1 MLHRKIHEQA
11 EKMKNKSLLIAVS
24 SLLLAAIPMGA
35 KAADAYWL
43 DQYNALLYVGT
54 FQLDKELREMSQ
66 EGTKTLLLHADA
78 LPSPISRFI
87 AWRAKEVGGMESI
100 AWIQKP
106 NKDNL
111 RHAAKLVGFKGVQI
125 DDHYFNDPPVSIKD
139 LKQMLG
145 EKKLWCSFQPRQF
158 SFQIANT
165 CDQNDVQIYRNTC
178 KGTGD
183 IAWSMGITGN
193 HEIAV
198 AAYNDG
204 SKEGDELI
212 KCIEEDLKSLKTKL
226 FVFKWKNQEIWS
238 KAVWKFFG
246 RQRNIF

>member
-1 MLHRKIHEQA
+1 
-11 EKMKNKSLLIAVS
+11 MKNKSLFIAIS
-24 SLLLAAIPMGA
+24 SVILAAAPTNV

-43 DQYNALLYVGT
+43 DQYNALLYLGT
-54 FQLDKELREMSQ
+54 FQLDNELKQISQ
-66 EGTKTLLLHADA
+66 EGTKTLLLHADS
-78 LPSPISRFI
+78 LPSPVSRFI

-111 RHAAKLVGFKGVQI
+111 RHATKLIGFKGVQI
-125 DDHYFNDPPVSIKD
+125 DDHYFNDPPISIKSMR
-139 LKQMLG
+139 KMLG
-145 EKKLWCSFQPRQF
+145 KKELWCSYQPRQF

-183 IAWSMGITGN
+183 MAWRMGITGN
-193 HEIAV
+193 PIVAV

-204 SKEGDELI
+204 SKQGDDLI
-212 KCIEEDLKSLKTKL
+212 KCIDNDLKSLGTEL
-226 FVFKWKNQEIWS
+226 FVFKWKNQEVWSNQIWKLLS
-238 KAVWKFFG
+238 
-246 RQRNIF
+246 RS

>member
-1 MLHRKIHEQA
+1 
-11 EKMKNKSLLIAVS
+11 
-24 SLLLAAIPMGA
+24 
-35 KAADAYWL
+35 
-43 DQYNALLYVGT
+43 
-54 FQLDKELREMSQ
+54 MSQ
-66 EGTKTLLLHADA
+66 EGTNTLLLHADS

-87 AWRAKEVGGMESI
+87 AWRAKEVGGMESV

-125 DDHYFNDPPVSIKD
+125 DDHYFNNPPVSIKD
-139 LKQMLG
+139 LRKMLG
-145 EKKLWCSFQPRQF
+145 KKQLWCSFQPRQF

-178 KGTGD
+178 RGTGD
-183 IAWSMGITGN
+183 TAWRMGITSN
-193 HEIAV
+193 PRVAV

-212 KCIEEDLKSLKTKL
+212 DCIKEDLKSLGTNL
-226 FVFKWKNQEIWS
+226 FVFKWKNQEVWS
-238 KAVWKFFG
+238 KQVWNFVG
-246 RQRNIF
+246 RL